1 MAKQKKAKDD
11 EKAGSTGPNEPKL
24 PSDGQN
30 ARSGGFTRSLAG
42 DKSLEAYKNWVSG
55 MVSNLNPNVKET
67 VTEEQWVE
75 SWKKFWSKEPSQ
87 NGQAQDISAASAS
100 EPERASANSKATANG
115 KATTNGKATAK
126 SIEEVY
132 PGVTQQIQQYKEAE
146 WPACPH
152 CGSSAHTAK
161 VSRGIIGRAITMAA
175 STSRIKLSAQ
185 PTPGNHYCTTCEE
198 YFDYFEPTALMSPK
212 P

>member
-11 EKAGSTGPNEPKL
+11 EKAGSTGPNEQEL

-55 MVSNLNPNVKET
+55 MVSNIDPNVKET
-67 VTEEQWVE
+67 LTEEQWVE
-75 SWKKFWSKEPSQ
+75 SWKMFWSEEPSG
-87 NGQAQDISAASAS
+87 NGQPQEISAASAS
-100 EPERASANSKATANG
+100 EAERAP
-115 KATTNGKATAK
+115 AK
-126 SIEEVY
+126 SIKEVY

-161 VSRGIIGRAITMAA
+161 VSHAIIGRAITMAA
-175 STSRIKLSAQ
+175 STSRIMLSAQ
-185 PTPGNHYCTTCEE
+185 PTPGNHYCRACEK
-198 YFDYFEPTALMSPK
+198 YFDYFE
-212 P
+212 